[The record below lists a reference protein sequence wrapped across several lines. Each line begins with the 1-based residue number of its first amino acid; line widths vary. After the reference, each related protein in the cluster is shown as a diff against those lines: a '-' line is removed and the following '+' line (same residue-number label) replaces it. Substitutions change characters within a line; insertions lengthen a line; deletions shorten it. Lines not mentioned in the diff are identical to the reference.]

1 MEDLVIVVENKD
13 IKIFVYGTLKRN
25 KQFGYIMKKAKF
37 IGKAETIEKYAL
49 YFDHIPYMVKN
60 EKISN
65 VKGEVY
71 EVTSDLLKLIDDF
84 EEHPVYY
91 KREEIRVKLENGDI
105 ISVWAYLFPEK
116 RGNLIEIGEF

>member
-25 KQFGYIMKKAKF
+25 KQFNYIMKRAKF
-37 IGKAETIEKYAL
+37 IGEAETIEKYAL

-84 EEHPVYY
+84 EEHPDYY

-116 RGNLIEIGEF
+116 RGNLIESGEF